1 MGRASIGYIN
11 KDYESIR
18 QELLA
23 KIPQLTDRWT
33 DFNHS
38 DLGVVLL
45 DLFCGVGD
53 MLAYYLDAQ
62 AAEAF
67 LPTAR
72 QRQNVINLCKLI
84 GYRLDSPVAS
94 TTTLRFRLSA
104 PARQGSDHSGGNGL
118 PRLAE

>member
-62 AAEAF
+62 AAESRR
-67 LPTAR
+67 TAMVSPMPSMR
-72 QRQNVINLCKLI
+72 PMPMMSIGPAGLI
-84 GYRLDSPVAS
+84 RVMNRS
-94 TTTLRFRLSA
+94 R
-104 PARQGSDHSGGNGL
+104 
-118 PRLAE
+118 